1 MHLRTEK
8 SILGRDGA
16 RARSVGHF
24 GKHAR
29 YAKRIWSVGGD
40 CGGGAA
46 VKSDKMLATKGKT
59 VSGTEHQDP
68 VASIYLVECWGI
80 L

>member
-1 MHLRTEK
+1 MTDGVSAFKDREVPLRRE
-8 SILGRDGA
+8 GD
-16 RARSVGHF
+16 RALSVGHF

-46 VKSDKMLATKGKT
+46 VKSDKMLAATGK
-59 VSGTEHQDP
+59 SSLEQN
-68 VASIYLVECWGI
+68 INI
-80 L
+80 LF